1 VVHGPRL
8 RCGRNPGLLTQADAG
23 AILAAQ
29 WQWRLDAKSDHP
41 RRMEMSKKVIDL
53 LNKARASEL
62 TAISQYMAHHYE
74 LDDGDFG
81 KLAKVLKKTAIEEMK
96 HAEKLAERILFLD
109 GTPTT
114 TPDGEAKKGQEIAKM
129 LATDIGLETGAVKM
143 YNASANACAA
153 EKDQISKQ
161 LFEEL
166 LAEEEAHLDTFQ
178 NIKDH
183 VDKLGAAYLA
193 TLTGGDA
200 D

>member
-1 VVHGPRL
+1 M
-8 RCGRNPGLLTQADAG
+8 N
-23 AILAAQ
+23 
-29 WQWRLDAKSDHP
+29 
-41 RRMEMSKKVIDL
+41 KKVIDL

-62 TAISQYMAHHYE
+62 TAISQYMIHHYE
-74 LDDGDFG
+74 LEDTDFG

-96 HAEKLAERILFLD
+96 HAEKLAERILFLG
-109 GTPTT
+109 GTPTSE
-114 TPDGEAKKGQEIAKM
+114 PDGKTKKGQEIAQM

-153 EKDQISKQ
+153 EKDQISKT

-166 LAEEEAHLDTFQ
+166 LGEEEEHLDEFQ

-193 TLTGGDA
+193 TLTGGESD
-200 D
+200 

>member
-1 VVHGPRL
+1 
-8 RCGRNPGLLTQADAG
+8 
-23 AILAAQ
+23 
-29 WQWRLDAKSDHP
+29 
-41 RRMEMSKKVIDL
+41 MSKKVIDL

-81 KLAKVLKKTAIEEMK
+81 KLASVLKKVAIEEMK
-96 HAEKLAERILFLD
+96 HAEKLAERILFLE

-114 TPDGEAKKGQEIAKM
+114 TPDGETKKGQDIAKM
-129 LATDIGLETGAVKM
+129 LATDIGLESGAVKM
-143 YNASANACAA
+143 YNAAANACAA

-166 LAEEEAHLDTFQ
+166 LGEEEEHLDTFK
-178 NIKDH
+178 NIKNH

-193 TLTGGDA
+193 TLTGGAGD
-200 D
+200 